1 MISDAIKKTYRTFML
16 NDPPAA
22 TTSTDLT
29 GHTLGDYQ
37 ILRRLGRGGMAEVY
51 LARQLSLK
59 RNVALKILKPELAK
73 DTSYIERFQREAQSA
88 ALLVQANIV
97 QIYEVGEL
105 DGFHFIA
112 QEYVIGRNLR
122 EYIARNGA
130 VKPVM
135 AINVLRQVALALK
148 KADEFNVIH
157 RDIKPENI
165 MMSPSGEVKVT
176 DFGLARIND
185 STDKNLTQI
194 GMTMGTPLYMSP
206 EQVEGS
212 PVDIRSDIYSLGV
225 STYHMLAGKPP
236 FDGETA
242 LAIAVQHVKNHADS
256 LAIMRPDVPK
266 ELIQLIDL
274 MMSKSPDERPQNA
287 GQLLK
292 SVKAIKVDDADDWD
306 QLVETLAIETSATK
320 PVDSIPDSRLA
331 ATKQLQSVMRGN
343 IRSWWTSNTTIA
355 SFFLLGVGGIL
366 LGLGL
371 AKSMPVND
379 PIFQSGEIAIP
390 KQTGAREQ
398 YDYAYNYSAND
409 PDYYQAVIDY
419 FGNGQENTNQSR
431 IWINRALERQSEIYL
446 INKQYDLAK
455 PIYESFTAS
464 DSNDNR
470 YIVVGNA
477 GLAII
482 NHDLAINGDLSEEEK
497 ESLHDDAK
505 NRLRK
510 IVSQIDTDLNQFLQ
524 RRLKPLLDYYFENS
538 SIARSQN

>member
-1 MISDAIKKTYRTFML
+1 ML
-16 NDPPAA
+16 NDQPASTA
-22 TTSTDLT
+22 STDLT
-29 GHTLGDYQ
+29 GQKLGDYQ

-59 RNVALKILKPELAK
+59 RNVALKILKPELAT

-97 QIYEVGEL
+97 QVYEVGEIN
-105 DGFHFIA
+105 GFHFIA

-165 MMSPSGEVKVT
+165 MLSPAGEVKVT
-176 DFGLARIND
+176 DFGLARINGE
-185 STDKNLTQI
+185 TDKHLTQI

-225 STYHMLAGKPP
+225 SAYHMLAGKPP

-242 LAIAVQHVKNHADS
+242 LAIAVQHVKNHAES
-256 LAIMRPDVPK
+256 LAIMRPDVPHG
-266 ELIQLIDL
+266 LIQLIDR
-274 MMSKSPDERPQNA
+274 MMGKSPDARPQNA
-287 GQLLK
+287 GELLK
-292 SVKAIKVDDADDWD
+292 SVKAIKVDDDEDWD
-306 QLVETLAIETSATK
+306 QLVETLAIETSTTK
-320 PVDSIPDSRLA
+320 PVASIPDPRLA

-371 AKSMPVND
+371 AKNMPIND
-379 PIFQSGEIAIP
+379 PIFQSGEPAIP
-390 KQTGAREQ
+390 KLVDAKEQ
-398 YDYAYNYSAND
+398 YDYAYRLSAND

-419 FGNGQENTNQSR
+419 FGTGPQVTSKSQV
-431 IWINRALERQSEIYL
+431 WINRAFERQSEIYL

-455 PIYESFTAS
+455 TIYESFAS
-464 DSNDNR
+464 SKYDDSR
-470 YIVVGNA
+470 YSVVGNA

-482 NHDLAINGDLSEEEK
+482 SHDLAVNGSNLSQDEQDR
-497 ESLHDDAK
+497 LHDDVK

-510 IVSQIDTDLNQFLQ
+510 IISQIDTDLNLFLQ
-524 RRLKPLLDYYFENS
+524 RRLEPLLDDYFEHPS
-538 SIARSQN
+538 FAR